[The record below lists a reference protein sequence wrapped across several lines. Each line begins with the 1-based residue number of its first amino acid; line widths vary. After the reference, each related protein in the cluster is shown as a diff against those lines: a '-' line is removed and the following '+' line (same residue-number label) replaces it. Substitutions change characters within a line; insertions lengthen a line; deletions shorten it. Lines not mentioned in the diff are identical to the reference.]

1 MKVHKR
7 IHTGE
12 KPFSRCNT
20 SRNTRL
26 SENQGYW
33 RNKKEFTLV
42 INHSAAHSV
51 TRSSLKQIFWR
62 LLKESML
69 MKNPLAAKGVIT
81 NVNNQLHSDLSFP
94 LVCCWHR
101 VVCCVSEKNGSRKV
115 KTNTQDLPATFQKN
129 LAKHSSDF
137 IEDTRKNPHHW
148 ETNQLLTIRLQMLYI
163 RQSKTHVRTTL
174 VISHSA
180 TKSVITNA
188 NNQLHWRHT
197 KESTSMRNHPAAQSV
212 TRYSVSQ
219 DARMAFTKQQSRT
232 NNIFLKTIYSDT
244 CQPICECQVSFPLLR
259 IRINQDKP

>member
-1 MKVHKR
+1 MLYIRQSKTHVR
-7 IHTGE
+7 T
-12 KPFSRCNT
+12 
-20 SRNTRL
+20 
-26 SENQGYW
+26 
-33 RNKKEFTLV
+33 TLV
-42 INHSAAHSV
+42 ISHSATKS
-51 TRSSLKQIFWR
+51 
-62 LLKESML
+62 
-69 MKNPLAAKGVIT
+69 VIT

-163 RQSKTHVRTTL
+163 RQSKMHVRTTV

-180 TKSVITNA
+180 AKSVITNA

-219 DARMAFTKQQSRT
+219 DARMAFTNMLDRSQE
-232 NNIFLKTIYSDT
+232 LTIYSSKELCSDQDLT
-244 CQPICECQVSFPLLR
+244 NDFSGLHNSPI
-259 IRINQDKP
+259 